1 MGVEVRITR
10 GSELRRI
17 NEIIHDYWFDLDDV
31 MFDEPASMLEIRFS
45 RPSLRTDLPASRW
58 LLLRRVEVPYVE
70 SFLRIHHA
78 RGWALEDTE
87 RIGSYDFNE
96 LRFDERK
103 QRIQITTGVPLSL
116 SVDVARL
123 EVSVFVTDHVV
134 KTEKRL
140 AFFVRPTP
148 ENRS

>member
-31 MFDEPASMLEIRFS
+31 TFDEATSMLEIRFS
-45 RPSLRTDLPASRW
+45 RPSVRTDSPASRW
-58 LLLRRVEVPYVE
+58 WLLRRVEVPYVE
-70 SFLRIHHA
+70 SFLRIHHV
-78 RGWALEDTE
+78 RSWALQDTE

-96 LRFDERK
+96 LRFDEGK

-116 SVDVARL
+116 AVDVARL
-123 EVSVFVTDHVV
+123 EVSVLVTDHVV
-134 KTEKRL
+134 RTERRL

-148 ENRS
+148 ENRP